1 MTPVVTF
8 DLRVPYVLGSMFV
21 AAGFEVGWLWP
32 LAASRVLVY
41 GGVGGYWHVVSCDRC
56 T

>member
-8 DLRVPYVLGSMFV
+8 DLQVPYLLGSMFV
-21 AAGFEVGWLWP
+21 FEVGWLWL
-32 LAASRVLVY
+32 LAASKVLVY
-41 GGVGGYWHVVSCDRC
+41 GGVGGYWLAVSCKRC